1 MSNSEQQNTVIAG
14 GPPPIKAYYQKWLV
28 DHREN
33 IAEWYRRYFHTVV
46 VTFMI
51 MVNMMFAYSGIIVFL
66 SRWKHHV
73 GSPEVFLT
81 FFMNHPPKWLII
93 LSDVFYWQI
102 DTYQPFWMLFI
113 FFLPLFNWFYS
124 TITQPIKKGHK
135 TIISWR
141 SEKGR
146 KWACILSAIPSV
158 SLFCSLNAWYVDVYL
173 YPYFDAIRTDESF
186 LVVKSMDS
194 FGYVLMLIPV
204 FFCMVATYQVLRQ
217 FYMSEDLQKQ
227 FKTWEF
233 PLLAKQSFS
242 LKNDKCD
249 AIVGWDKKTNKPVVV
264 SEESRYL
271 HELIAG
277 ATGTGKTSTTILIRI
292 VQDLIR
298 IARGTKMGV
307 VMLEPK
313 GDAVRDVLKL
323 CKALGVPDEKIKMV
337 DPTDLVRSI
346 KFNPFAGPMEA
357 AAETYRGVLD
367 SLTGD
372 QDEFFKGQQNE
383 TAAAYTMLGKLRYGN
398 QFNITHM
405 QQMSTDPR
413 YLADITEQVRS
424 SIDRKKENPTLTE
437 ADRHLLDRY
446 ERVVRY
452 FEDEVLEYAT
462 TKSKEGELPTLFPA
476 SHRYAGKQVVVNKK
490 DKYISGAK
498 KYLNDIVMN
507 QMLSQLMVADDNEG
521 VLDIDQFLEEGG
533 VLLVNTALGALE
545 ELSLMFGQF
554 FIRQFQSSVFR
565 RPDEETGYK
574 RIPIFFTI
582 DEFPLYANEAFER
595 MLTLGRSY
603 RVGSLIAIQSLGQ
616 LDKVIKGYDRVI
628 LANARN
634 KTVFGG
640 GEYEDNER
648 FSKQFGE
655 EYQVEESMNESTTPV
670 TMPTQS
676 WGYRH
681 NTQRKLTARFS
692 PTDIMEL
699 PFKHFIIQLVN
710 EDQSVQPP
718 ILTYGKFVNET
729 KLLKKFLNIGE
740 IELETSKH
748 KSLNIDDH
756 LRFYKSLITKSI
768 SEKGVVV
775 DDTPSAET
783 KSHDLSVL
791 PRKEED
797 IPLEQ
802 SGQRPVEEK
811 ANRDFNL
818 VEVEEKQQT
827 ADTQKEIGKTEQ
839 RTESNDEQNY
849 VSLHDQDQGFKEH
862 NQPQNEEHTNEH
874 VKEEEVSN
882 SDQIPYSE
890 VFLKDE
896 QNSTDHPQIKGPNK
910 DNKLLLLQGL
920 RIDLEDRPKLEMT
933 ESEPEEKVSEQP
945 YKEHQPIN
953 SVHSYPEGVTEESL
967 KELLEKVKT
976 DESLVDPVKPQT
988 EPPHPVQ
995 VAAKDVKV
1003 SQRYAGNQT
1012 IHIAERE
1019 EDDI

>member
-146 KWACILSAIPSV
+146 KWACILSAIPSI
-158 SLFCSLNAWYVDVYL
+158 SLFCSLNAWYIDVYM
-173 YPYFDAIRTDESF
+173 YPYFAAIRTDKSF

-204 FFCMVATYQVLRQ
+204 FFCIVAAYQVLRQ

-233 PLLAKQSFS
+233 TLLAKQSFS
-242 LKNDKCD
+242 LKNGKCD

-298 IARGTKMGV
+298 IARGTKMGI

-323 CKALGVPDEKIKMV
+323 CKALGVPDEKIKVV

-405 QQMSTDPR
+405 QQMYTDPR

-424 SIDRKKENPTLTE
+424 SIDRKKANPTLTE
-437 ADRHLLDRY
+437 TDHHLLDRY

-476 SHRYAGKQVVVNKK
+476 SHRYAGKQVVINKK
-490 DKYISGAK
+490 DKYIAGAK

-507 QMLSQLMVADDNEG
+507 QMLSQLMVAGDDEG
-521 VLDIDQFLEEGG
+521 VLDLDQFLDEGG

-574 RIPIFFTI
+574 RIPVFFTI

-628 LANARN
+628 LTNARN

-676 WGYRH
+676 WGYRY

-718 ILTYGKFVNET
+718 ILAYGKFVNET
-729 KLLKKFLNIGE
+729 KFLKKFLNIGE

-768 SEKGVVV
+768 SERGVVV
-775 DDTPSAET
+775 DNTPVAET
-783 KSHDLSVL
+783 KSQDSSAL
-791 PRKEED
+791 PRKVD
-797 IPLEQ
+797 TPLEQ
-802 SGQRPVEEK
+802 NGQLPEEEK
-811 ANRDFNL
+811 AIKESNL
-818 VEVEEKQQT
+818 VEVEESPQT
-827 ADTQKEIGKTEQ
+827 ADLQEEIREMEQ
-839 RTESNDEQNY
+839 RLESNEEENS
-849 VSLHDQDQGFKEH
+849 VNLPDQDQNF
-862 NQPQNEEHTNEH
+862 EELKQHDIEEDIN
-874 VKEEEVSN
+874 VYLKVEEVGN
-882 SDQIPYSE
+882 SGKIPYSG
-890 VFLKDE
+890 VFDE
-896 QNSTDHPQIKGPNK
+896 QDSTDQSPKGTNK

-920 RIDLEDRPKLEMT
+920 RVDLDDHSKLERAERET
-933 ESEPEEKVSEQP
+933 VEKVPEEPNKEQP
-945 YKEHQPIN
+945 TVNQ
-953 SVHSYPEGVTEESL
+953 VHSYPEGVTVESL

-976 DESLVDPVKPQT
+976 DESLVDPIKPQST
-988 EPPHPVQ
+988 FAHPVQ
-995 VAAKDVKV
+995 VAERDESL
-1003 SQRYAGNQT
+1003 SQKYASNQT
-1012 IHIAERE
+1012 IHIDEKE